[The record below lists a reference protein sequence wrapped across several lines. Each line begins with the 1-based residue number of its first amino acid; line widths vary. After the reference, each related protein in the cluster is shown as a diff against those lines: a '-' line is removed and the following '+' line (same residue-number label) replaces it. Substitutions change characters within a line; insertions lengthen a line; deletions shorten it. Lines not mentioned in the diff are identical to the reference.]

1 MLAVKSIFFHL
12 MPYPELPP
20 DFPEQH
26 RSVWVDID
34 PKLYDPTVG
43 HQTYNTYLDQL
54 EFAAG
59 CGFDAVG
66 IKRASLQRLRAD
78 AQPEHHRCGPVAQL
92 P

>member
-1 MLAVKSIFFHL
+1 

-20 DFPEQH
+20 DFPEEH

-34 PKLYDPTVG
+34 PNLYDPEVG
-43 HQTYNTYLDQL
+43 NRTYNEYLDEL

-66 IKRASLQRLRAD
+66 IN
-78 AQPEHHRCGPVAQL
+78 
-92 P
+92 

>member
-1 MLAVKSIFFHL
+1 

-20 DFPEQH
+20 DFPEEH

-34 PKLYDPTVG
+34 PALYDPEVG
-43 HQTYNTYLDQL
+43 NRIYNEYLDEL

-66 IKRASLQRLRAD
+66 VN
-78 AQPEHHRCGPVAQL
+78 EHHSNGYGLMPSPNIIAAAR
-92 P
+92 